1 MRQADY
7 AKSVNITFVS
17 VSATE
22 NDAWP
27 PFLDIRLTG
36 RARRAG
42 ENMFRQLSRLIAAV
56 LAVSLLVFCGTLRAA
71 PEIYTF
77 SVVPQFERR
86 MLFNI
91 WQPIIDELEK
101 RTGHRFRLVTSL
113 SVSDYESDVAKGLYD
128 FIYINPYMM
137 PLVETRPG
145 YLPLVRDDGALHGI
159 LVVRKDSPV
168 QRVEDLQGKSLAVP
182 SMTALG
188 ASLLLRAELD
198 RKFAVKTNP
207 VIAKTHSSVFV
218 HVINGF
224 TEAGGSVQKALSE
237 QPAKIR
243 DTLRVL
249 HRTQD
254 LPSHPV
260 AAHKRVP
267 PEVRESVRQ
276 ALIELGKSEA
286 GRQLLDK
293 VPMPRPVAATS
304 EDYEVLRTLKL
315 DGYLNP

>member
-1 MRQADY
+1 
-7 AKSVNITFVS
+7 
-17 VSATE
+17 
-22 NDAWP
+22 
-27 PFLDIRLTG
+27 
-36 RARRAG
+36 
-42 ENMFRQLSRLIAAV
+42 MFCQLPRSIAAI
-56 LAVSLLVFCGTLRAA
+56 LAVCLSVFSGTLRAA
-71 PEIYTF
+71 PETYTF

-113 SVSDYESDVAKGLYD
+113 SVGDYEGDLAKGLYD
-128 FIYINPYMM
+128 FAYMNPYMM
-137 PLVETRPG
+137 PLVENQPG
-145 YLPLVRDDGALHGI
+145 YLPLVRDNRALHGI
-159 LVVRKDSPV
+159 LIVRKDSPV
-168 QRVEDLQGKSLAVP
+168 QRVEELQGKSLAVP

-198 RKFAVKTNP
+198 RKFGVRTNP

-224 TEAGGSVQKALSE
+224 TEAGGSVQKALVE

-243 DTLRVL
+243 DSLRVL
-249 HRTQD
+249 YRTQD

-267 PEVRESVRQ
+267 LAVRESVRQ
-276 ALIELGKSEA
+276 ALIDLSKSDA

-293 VPMPRPVAATS
+293 VPMPEPVVATS
-304 EDYEVLRTLKL
+304 EDYHVLRTLKL
-315 DGYLNP
+315 DNYLNP